1 MKQQKELEQKNK
13 RNNKKVKYRYRNAE
27 VLILVIS
34 TAIICFISGSFLSI
48 RITKLFKNQ
57 ESNNEM
63 QNELSEIEE
72 TYQYILNN
80 YYGEI
85 DKEKLI
91 ENAISG
97 MINSLTDN
105 NSTYISEEAS
115 NNFNALLDG
124 TYYGAGVEIVL
135 YDDNIRV
142 SSVFKNS
149 PADKAGIKPADII
162 VSINGIST
170 KGLSTQETVNLIK
183 EKQNIKLVIERDG
196 TKIEKTLNLETV
208 IIDSIYSEIIEKN
221 DKKIGYIYISIF
233 ALNTYEQFKTNLQE
247 LEKQNIDSLIID
259 VRSNSGGHIT
269 SASKILSLFLKSDKI
284 IYQLEDKNGIKKY
297 YSEGN
302 EDKTYPI
309 VVLVNGESA
318 SASEILASTLK
329 EQYGAKLVGET
340 TYGKGTVQELNQTES
355 GLQYKITTQHWLT
368 SNGIWIDGKG
378 IEVDYEIK
386 LDDEYYKNPTE
397 ETDSQL
403 QKAIEILK

>member
-27 VLILVIS
+27 VLILVVS

-135 YDDNIRV
+135 YDDNIMV

-170 KGLSTQETVNLIK
+170 KGLNTQETVNLIK

-196 TKIEKTLNLETV
+196 TQIEKTLNLETV
-208 IIDSIYSEIIEKN
+208 TIDSIYSEIIEKN

-247 LEKQNIDSLIID
+247 LENQNIDSLIID

-397 ETDSQL
+397 ETDNQL

>member
-27 VLILVIS
+27 VLILVVS

-72 TYQYILNN
+72 IYQYILNN

-135 YDDNIRV
+135 YDDNIMV

-170 KGLSTQETVNLIK
+170 KGLNTQETVNLIK

-196 TKIEKTLNLETV
+196 TQIEKTLNLETV
-208 IIDSIYSEIIEKN
+208 TIDSIYSEIIEKN

-247 LEKQNIDSLIID
+247 LENQNIDSLIID

-397 ETDSQL
+397 ETDNQL

>member
-135 YDDNIRV
+135 YDDNIMV

-196 TKIEKTLNLETV
+196 TQIEKTLNLETV
-208 IIDSIYSEIIEKN
+208 TIDSIYSEIIEKN

-247 LEKQNIDSLIID
+247 LENQNIDSLIID

-397 ETDSQL
+397 ETDNQL

>member
-135 YDDNIRV
+135 YDDNIMV

-170 KGLSTQETVNLIK
+170 KGLNTQETVNLIK

-196 TKIEKTLNLETV
+196 TQIEKTLNLETV
-208 IIDSIYSEIIEKN
+208 TIDSIYSEIIEKN

-247 LEKQNIDSLIID
+247 LENQNIDSLIID

-397 ETDSQL
+397 ETDNQL

>member
-135 YDDNIRV
+135 YDDNIMV

-170 KGLSTQETVNLIK
+170 KGLNTQETVNLIK

-196 TKIEKTLNLETV
+196 TQIEKTLNLETV
-208 IIDSIYSEIIEKN
+208 TIDSIYSEIIEKN

-247 LEKQNIDSLIID
+247 LENQNIDSLIID

-386 LDDEYYKNPTE
+386 LDDEYYKNPTK
-397 ETDSQL
+397 ETDNQL